1 MTEETHR
8 TNSSQAGKVL
18 LLVLLPMVIGG
29 LAAVGVGFAN
39 LPAAW
44 ADAMAI
50 GGFLKVVAAGLIVIS
65 YPLFAAGGVLL
76 LCFFGV
82 IIVGLFTRERDV
94 DEHGESEG
102 ER

>member
-1 MTEETHR
+1 MTRGQHP
-8 TNSSQAGKVL
+8 NSSSRAGKVL
-18 LLVLLPMVIGG
+18 LLVLLAMVIGG
-29 LAAVGVGFAN
+29 LLALGLGFAN

-44 ADAMAI
+44 AEAMAI

-65 YPLFAAGGVLL
+65 YPLLAAGGVVL

-94 DEHGESEG
+94 DEHRESEG
-102 ER
+102 C